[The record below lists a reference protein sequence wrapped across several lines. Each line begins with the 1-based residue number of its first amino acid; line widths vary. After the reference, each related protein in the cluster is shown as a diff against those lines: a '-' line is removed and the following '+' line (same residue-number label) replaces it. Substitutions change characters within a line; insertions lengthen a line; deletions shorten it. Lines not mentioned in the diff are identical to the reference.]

1 LASTRPR
8 TGFGAHASRDDQDR
22 ASFMRL
28 LDCLGYEADLAAVS
42 PRAMSQRGSPCTAR
56 SLSRSRSMSPSPNT
70 SGNAG
75 SSGNP
80 LSLASDAATVLHP
93 YRQNRRREVLI
104 TNANL
109 RGQPNAVEATPGRT
123 TGPFLARRGG
133 LLWAVVPP
141 ARWLVSHLNSD
152 TASSQHYRGAGVPGD
167 SPRNPECY

>member
-1 LASTRPR
+1 MASTRR

-42 PRAMSQRGSPCTAR
+42 PRATSKPGSPCTAR

-93 YRQNRRREVLI
+93 HRQNRRREGLI

-133 LLWAVVPP
+133 LLWAAVLSPQQLRQLGEVHRHAAGLV
-141 ARWLVSHLNSD
+141 ARDQTRREV
-152 TASSQHYRGAGVPGD
+152 R
-167 SPRNPECY
+167 

>member
-1 LASTRPR
+1 
-8 TGFGAHASRDDQDR
+8 
-22 ASFMRL
+22 
-28 LDCLGYEADLAAVS
+28 
-42 PRAMSQRGSPCTAR
+42 
-56 SLSRSRSMSPSPNT
+56 MSPSPNT

-123 TGPFLARRGG
+123 TGPFLARQGVFYGRSAFRRSSSGSLAKFAAMRFSCPKDECVNPWGG
-133 LLWAVVPP
+133 RCCP
-141 ARWLVSHLNSD
+141 AH
-152 TASSQHYRGAGVPGD
+152 Q
-167 SPRNPECY
+167 

>member
-1 LASTRPR
+1 
-8 TGFGAHASRDDQDR
+8 
-22 ASFMRL
+22 
-28 LDCLGYEADLAAVS
+28 
-42 PRAMSQRGSPCTAR
+42 
-56 SLSRSRSMSPSPNT
+56 MSPSPNT

-123 TGPFLARRGG
+123 TGPFFGPARG
-133 LLWAVVPP
+133 LLRSVVLP
-141 ARWLVSHLNSD
+141 AQQIRQLGDVRCH
-152 TASSQHYRGAGVPGD
+152 AAGVRSVFGIGN
-167 SPRNPECY
+167 PRFPNQPPVGLKK